1 MSGEKHQKKNDF
13 FPAFHFLE
21 TEIAFGSTKVAI
33 STGKKLKSRLG
44 NNVKMSDFAPPLHR
58 KIFLLCQFSL
68 GYVALFLRR
77 LQILGS

>member
-1 MSGEKHQKKNDF
+1 MRKGGKFDKERRKMKNVRGKAPKKNDF

-44 NNVKMSDFAPPLHR
+44 NNVKMSDFAPPPSTE
-58 KIFLLCQFSL
+58 KYSCYANSL
-68 GYVALFLRR
+68 
-77 LQILGS
+77 